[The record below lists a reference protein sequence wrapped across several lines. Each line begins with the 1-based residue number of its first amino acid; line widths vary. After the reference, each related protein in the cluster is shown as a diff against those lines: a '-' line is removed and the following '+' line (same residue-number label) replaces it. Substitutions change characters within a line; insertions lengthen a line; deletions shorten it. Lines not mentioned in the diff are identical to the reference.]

1 LASLVASKNEIL
13 IEDVLQ
19 VVEKVIKKHDNQCQV
34 KQEKKQKKNTGRKA
48 CLCIG
53 GGVSNCRGR

>member
-34 KQEKKQKKNTGRKA
+34 KQEKKQKKKHWQK
-48 CLCIG
+48 
-53 GGVSNCRGR
+53 SMPMYRGWGEQL